1 MKIDDGSDE
10 LIGAIGVTAEACGT
24 PLSDAVLA
32 IMVADLRRY
41 PETSVM
47 STLAKCRLGLKG
59 RLTLADIIERIDDG
73 RPGAEAAWA
82 AVSDSTE
89 AKTMVLTEEMQ
100 EALTAASPLMSVGD
114 PVAARMAFVETY
126 RRLILTSRA
135 DGRAIKW
142 RVSLGQDP
150 AGRLPALREAVE
162 KGRITTADARA
173 LLPAHEAQTLTM
185 PEAEARRVLEAGKA
199 RAGQTV
205 QKLLADP
212 RAVAIPAQSSGLTQ
226 AERAELEAFDSR
238 PRGTPWSKR
247 DAARHQELLGKLRAD
262 RVVDRGAMQGLAADL
277 QPKRPPSKSID
288 WAAEE
293 RRLQE
298 QSERDAG

>member
-1 MKIDDGSDE
+1 MAIDDGSDE
-10 LIGAIGVTAEACGT
+10 LIAAIGVTAEACGT

-32 IMVADLRRY
+32 IMVADLRQY

-47 STLAKCRLGLKG
+47 SALAKCRLGLKG

-89 AKTMVLTEEMQ
+89 AKTLVLTEEMQ
-100 EALTAASPLMSVGD
+100 EALSAAAPLMPGD
-114 PVAARMAFVETY
+114 LVAARMAFIETY
-126 RRLILTSRA
+126 RRLILT
-135 DGRAIKW
+135 GRAEGRPIKW
-142 RVSLGQDP
+142 RVILGQDA

-162 KGRITTADARA
+162 KGRIKAADARA

-185 PEAEARRVLEAGKA
+185 PEAEARRALEAGEA

-212 RAVAIPAQSSGLTQ
+212 RAVAIPAPGGGLTP

-238 PRGTPWSKR
+238 PRGAPWSR
-247 DAARHQELLGKLRAD
+247 QEVARHQELLGKLRAD
-262 RVVDRGAMQGLAADL
+262 RVVDRGAMQGLAAGIKPKP
-277 QPKRPPSKSID
+277 QPAKRID
-288 WAAEE
+288 WQAEE
-293 RRLQE
+293 ERLNEGRQ
-298 QSERDAG
+298 